1 MFTTIFEA
9 ADSTSTANAGIGLE
23 TADILISL
31 GVALALGMFLSLV
44 YIFSDAKKKY
54 SQHFAFTLVI
64 LPVCVA
70 AVIMLI
76 GSDIAKAISLG
87 GVFALVRFRSVP
99 GNSKDIVNVFFAM
112 ATGLA
117 CGVGYILFAVVFC
130 VSIGAVYFL
139 LNRFGYAVKK
149 TQTKQLTI
157 TIPENLNYQGAF
169 DDLFEEY
176 TKSAMLE
183 KVKTTNLGTLYEL
196 TYAVELKEDV
206 NEKLLIDS
214 LRCRNGNL
222 NISLGIREEDSSMIL

>member
-1 MFTTIFEA
+1 MA
-9 ADSTSTANAGIGLE
+9 L
-23 TADILISL
+23 LL
-31 GVALALGMFLSLV
+31 GGFLSLIYV
-44 YIFSDAKKKY
+44 FSDTKKKY
-54 SQHFAFTLVI
+54 SQNFAFTLVI

-117 CGVGYILFAVVFC
+117 CGMGCVLFASVFC
-130 VSIGAVYFL
+130 VGVGIVYFL
-139 LNRFGYAVKK
+139 LNRFIYATQK
-149 TQTKQLTI
+149 TEEKQLKI

-169 DDLFEEY
+169 DDLFQEY
-176 TKSAMLE
+176 TNRVVLE
-183 KVKTTNLGTLYEL
+183 RVKTTNLGTLYEL
-196 TYAVELKEDV
+196 TYSVELKKGI
-206 NEKLLIDS
+206 NEKLFLDS

-222 NISLGIREEDSSMIL
+222 NISLGIKEESGYMLL

>member
-1 MFTTIFEA
+1 MSTTVFETTTSL
-9 ADSTSTANAGIGLE
+9 STPDT
-23 TADILISL
+23 LISL
-31 GVALALGMFLSLV
+31 GAALLLGLYLSFV
-44 YIFSDAKKKY
+44 YIFSDKEKKY
-54 SQHFAFTLVI
+54 SQNFAVTLVI

-117 CGVGYILFAVVFC
+117 CGMGCVLYAAIFCLAVGV
-130 VSIGAVYFL
+130 VYFVL
-139 LNRFGYAVKK
+139 IRFGYARNKSEA
-149 TQTKQLTI
+149 KQLKI

-176 TKSAMLE
+176 TNGARLE
-183 KVKTTNLGTLYEL
+183 QVKTTNLGTLYEL
-196 TYAVELKEDV
+196 VYSVEMKKDA
-206 NEKLLIDS
+206 NEKLFIDS
-214 LRCRNGNL
+214 IRCRNGNL
-222 NISLGIREEDSSMIL
+222 NITLAIKDDMAYGGF

>member
-1 MFTTIFEA
+1 MFKTIFEA
-9 ADSTSTANAGIGLE
+9 TSTISTTDA
-23 TADILISL
+23 LISL
-31 GVALALGMFLSLV
+31 GVAVIPGFCLRLLYVFG
-44 YIFSDAKKKY
+44 DTKKKY
-54 SQHFAFTLVI
+54 SYNFAFALVI
-64 LPVCVA
+64 LPVCVC

-76 GSDIAKAISLG
+76 GSDVARAISLG

-117 CGVGYILFAVVFC
+117 CGMGSVLFASVFC
-130 VSIGAVYFL
+130 IGVGIIYFAFSRL
-139 LNRFGYAVKK
+139 GYALQK
-149 TQTKQLTI
+149 TQPKQLKI

-176 TKSAMLE
+176 TKSVILE

-196 TYAVELKEDV
+196 TYSVELKEDI
-206 NEKLLIDS
+206 NEKLFIDS

-222 NISLGIREEDSSMIL
+222 NIVLGIKEENPNMAF